1 MSKESRILQILDSS
15 LDAVVTIDSDGK
27 VVHWNDQAERI
38 FGWTRTEVSGRPLSE
53 LIIPE
58 KFVKQHEQ
66 GMKHYMKT
74 GEGPVLGRRIEIE
87 GQDKAGEIFP
97 IELSITPVR
106 VDNDAAGFTGFI
118 RDLRGLKDRECQLRL
133 YDERVRKIVD
143 SSQDGFWDI
152 QMSNVGSALSD
163 RCSTMLGY
171 SAGYLSE
178 VPPPESE
185 MLHPQDRARVEE
197 AWTAMLSK
205 ETKEYRVQ
213 YRMRD
218 CDNEWRTVRDKGEV
232 VELDL
237 NGAPAR
243 VMGTRSE
250 VLNGESA
257 DIPSGFDTQRVESLG
272 IVASGF
278 AHDLNN
284 ILAVIGGHASL
295 MSEST
300 LLAGS
305 LVDNVDAIQLAVARL
320 RSLVEN
326 MMALGNP
333 LEYRQTEID
342 LGQSVS
348 STINLIRP
356 SLGTGYDVRFKSTLS
371 SSACIQTDPA
381 LFQQALVNLI
391 LNAKDF
397 RAGGGTVSITLSQ
410 IKKKGKAWCRLV
422 VADDGSGIDEAI
434 IDRIFEPFFTTK
446 DTGRG
451 FGIGLSVVKTL
462 SDKVSGSLTA
472 ANSTTGSGAVFTLE
486 IPLSVAVHS
495 TASEHNNS
503 EHAADVILI
512 EDHDMLRPMIAET
525 ISLAGYRV
533 RSFAGYK
540 SALADESVSKGDF
553 SVLVVDVNLRDGV
566 GTELVHILEERLS
579 RPLPVLFT
587 TGGSDEVA
595 HGQLLPHQRL
605 LLKPFGIEELS
616 SMIRELCDLSARL

>member
-1 MSKESRILQILDSS
+1 MSNESRILQILDSS
-15 LDAVVTIDSDGK
+15 LDAVVTIDNDGN
-27 VVHWNDQAERI
+27 VVHWNDQAEHI
-38 FGWTRTEVSGRPLSE
+38 FGWTRSEVSGKPLSQ
-53 LIIPE
+53 LIIPQ
-58 KFVKQHEQ
+58 KFVAQHEQ

-87 GQDKAGEIFP
+87 GQNKDGEIFP

-152 QMSNVGSALSD
+152 QMSRVGSALSD

-171 SAGYLSE
+171 AAGYLSE
-178 VPPPESE
+178 VPPHESE
-185 MLHPQDRARVEE
+185 VLHPQDRARVEE
-197 AWTAMLSK
+197 AWMSMLSGK
-205 ETKEYRVQ
+205 TKEYRVE

-218 CDNEWRTVRDKGEV
+218 SDNEWRTVRDKGDV

-237 NGAPAR
+237 NGTPAR

-250 VLNGESA
+250 VMANENATITSK
-257 DIPSGFDTQRVESLG
+257 FDTQRIESLG

-295 MSEST
+295 ISEST
-300 LLAGS
+300 NLAAS
-305 LVDNVDAIQLAVARL
+305 LVDNVDTIQLAVARL

-333 LEYRQTEID
+333 IEYRPVEMD
-342 LGQSVS
+342 LDQSVS
-348 STINLIRP
+348 SAINLMRP
-356 SLGTGYDVRFKSTLS
+356 SLGTGCEVESKSTLS
-371 SSACIQTDPA
+371 PSACIHADPA
-381 LFQQALVNLI
+381 LFQQAVVNLI

-397 RAGGGTVSITLSQ
+397 CSDGGNVTVTLSGFE
-410 IKKKGKAWCRLV
+410 KKKKAWGRLV

-462 SDKVSGSLTA
+462 CDKVSGSVTA
-472 ANSTTGSGAVFTLE
+472 ANSTSGSGAVFTLE
-486 IPLSVAVHS
+486 IPLSNVEES
-495 TASEHNNS
+495 TATHPQDHKWSD
-503 EHAADVILI
+503 DVILI

-533 RSFAGYK
+533 RSFSGFK
-540 SALADESVSKGDF
+540 TALADESVLNGAF
-553 SVLVVDVNLRDGV
+553 RVLVVDVNLKDGM
-566 GTELVHILEERLS
+566 GTELVRVLEERLS

-587 TGGSDEVA
+587 TGGSDEVD
-595 HGQLLPHQRL
+595 HGQLKSHQRL

-616 SMIRELCDLSARL
+616 RMIQELCDLSARL

>member
-38 FGWTRTEVSGRPLSE
+38 FGWTRSEVFGRPLSE
-53 LIIPE
+53 LIIPK

-66 GMKHYMKT
+66 GMKHYMAT

-87 GQDKAGEIFP
+87 GQSKDGEIFP

-152 QMSNVGSALSD
+152 QMSKVGSALSD

-185 MLHPQDRARVEE
+185 MLHPQDRVRVEE
-197 AWTAMLSK
+197 AWMSMLSR
-205 ETKEYRVQ
+205 ETKEYRVK

-218 CDNEWRTVRDKGEV
+218 SKNEWRTVLDKGEV

-250 VLNGESA
+250 VVTRESA
-257 DIPSGFDTQRVESLG
+257 GITSEFDTQRVESLG

-295 MSEST
+295 MSESA

-305 LVDNVDAIQLAVARL
+305 LVGNVDTIQLAVARL

-333 LEYRQTEID
+333 IDYRQTEID
-342 LGQSVS
+342 LEQSVS

-356 SLGTGYDVRFKSTLS
+356 SLGSGYDVQFESTLS
-371 SSACIQTDPA
+371 SSSCIQTDPA

-397 RAGGGTVSITLSQ
+397 RSGGDTVNIMLSGFER
-410 IKKKGKAWCRLV
+410 KEKAWGRLV
-422 VADDGSGIDEAI
+422 VSDDGCGIDEAI

-472 ANSTTGSGAVFTLE
+472 ANSTSGSGAVFTLE
-486 IPLSVAVHS
+486 IPLSNVPESTQAVLQDYKFS
-495 TASEHNNS
+495 D
-503 EHAADVILI
+503 DVILI

-533 RSFAGYK
+533 RSFSGFK
-540 SALADESVSKGDF
+540 SALADESVLNGDF
-553 SVLVVDVNLRDGV
+553 GVLVVDVNLKDGV
-566 GTELVHILEERLS
+566 GTELVRILEERLS

-587 TGGSDEVA
+587 TGGSDEVD
-595 HGQLLPHQRL
+595 HGQLQPHQRL

-616 SMIRELCDLSARL
+616 RMIRELCDISATL